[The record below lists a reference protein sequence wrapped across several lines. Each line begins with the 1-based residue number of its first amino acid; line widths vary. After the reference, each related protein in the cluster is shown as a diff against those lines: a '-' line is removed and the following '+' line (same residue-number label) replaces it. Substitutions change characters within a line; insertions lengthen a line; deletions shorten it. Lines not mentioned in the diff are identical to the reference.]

1 MRDRILE
8 TAAQLFYQNGIR
20 AVGVDRVIAEA
31 KIAKATLFRHFP
43 SKEHL
48 VVAYLESR
56 SKSSLTKMQQVIDEA
71 GASTTERVA
80 AIFKALQRTAEAQG
94 FRGCAFVMAVAEHE
108 ESTAIRNVARAHK
121 DGVRKLF
128 LVALLEPD
136 EQARHLADQ
145 LALLYDGAMASLLI
159 YRNPLAAQSAL
170 AAAMALLPP
179 ATPSHPR

>member
-8 TAAQLFYQNGIR
+8 TAARLFYQNGIR

-56 SKSSLTKMQQVIDEA
+56 SESSLAKMQQVIDDA
-71 GASTTERVA
+71 GQSPTDRIA
-80 AIFKALQRTAEAQG
+80 AIFNALQRTADAQE

-108 ESTAIRNVARAHK
+108 ESTAIRSVARAHK
-121 DGVRKLF
+121 DGVKKLF
-128 LVALLEPD
+128 LVALQERG
-136 EQARHLADQ
+136 EKTRRLAAQ

-159 YRNPLAAQSAL
+159 YRDPLAVKTAL
-170 AAAMALLPP
+170 KAALVLLPSVV
-179 ATPSHPR
+179 PSTH